1 MKIETNKKSIT
12 FSVVGDVSSGE
23 MEIKENNID
32 KEGERISVE
41 VDEPVTMSFSLTFLN
56 SFCKASSLSDS
67 VKLYMSEGTPLVI
80 EYKIGELGELKFY
93 LAPKLS
99 DN

>member
-1 MKIETNKKSIT
+1 
-12 FSVVGDVSSGE
+12 

-41 VDEPVTMSFSLTFLN
+41 VDDPVTMSFSLTFLN